1 MFVPQYALL
10 MATPVSEQ
18 SGKLGRKRL
27 RPEDLL
33 IEEPYSSVLK
43 MMRATDGCV
52 TIAWLKSQG
61 IRSAQRP
68 HKVLEK
74 SGLSKVM
81 KRLILA
87 GLVEKDK
94 HKFRLTMGLTK
105 LKARA
110 DLEDRIMGT
119 DFELASQNVLVWG
132 RIGKY
137 TQFKNGL
144 ARKMESM
151 SKALGKLTCIMAV
164 SQVEERLRA
173 YVNDDNNNPRRKAC
187 ALMAVNDQLDQE
199 KEIFSWSEHELE
211 KLGIADSV
219 NRITEDGGLA
229 LIKSRARRR
238 EVRRAM
244 RKLNKGEGRSH
255 WRRRQDQVYR
265 KEFDSL
271 FKILDNSENPLV
283 VIRGRIPEGRR
294 DREGR
299 GRHA

>member
-1 MFVPQYALL
+1 VYVPLYGALMETFVRAP
-10 MATPVSEQ
+10 TRER
-18 SGKLGRKRL
+18 GRRRL

-33 IEEPYSSVLK
+33 IEQPYSSVLK
-43 MMRATDGCV
+43 MMRAADGCV

-61 IRSAQRP
+61 VRSSRHP
-68 HKVLEK
+68 YRMLEK
-74 SGLSKVM
+74 PSLSKVM
-81 KRLILA
+81 KRLVLA

-119 DFELASQNVLVWG
+119 DFELTSQNVLVWG
-132 RIGKY
+132 RIGQY
-137 TQFKNGL
+137 TQFKEDL
-144 ARKMESM
+144 AQKLESM

-199 KEIFSWSEHELE
+199 QEIFGWGGRELR

-219 NRITEDGGLA
+219 KRITEDGGLA
-229 LIKSRARRR
+229 LITSRTRRR

-244 RKLNKGEGRSH
+244 RKLNKGEGRSY
-255 WRRRQDQVYR
+255 WQRIQDQVYR

-271 FKILDNSENPLV
+271 FKILDNSESPLV
-283 VIRGRIPEGRR
+283 VIRGRIPEGRT

>member
-1 MFVPQYALL
+1 MRAP
-10 MATPVSEQ
+10 TRER
-18 SGKLGRKRL
+18 GRRRL

-33 IEEPYSSVLK
+33 IEQPYSSVLK
-43 MMRATDGCV
+43 MMRTADGCV

-61 IRSAQRP
+61 VRSARHP
-68 HKVLEK
+68 YRILEK
-74 SGLSKVM
+74 PSLSKVM
-81 KRLILA
+81 KRLVLA

-110 DLEDRIMGT
+110 ALEDRIMGT
-119 DFELASQNVLVWG
+119 DFELASQDVLVWG
-132 RIGKY
+132 RIGQY
-137 TQFKNGL
+137 TQFREGL
-144 ARKMESM
+144 ARKLESM

-164 SQVEERLRA
+164 SLVEEHLRA

-199 KEIFSWSEHELE
+199 QEIFGWGEPELK

-219 NRITEDGGLA
+219 KRTREDGGLA

-238 EVRRAM
+238 EVRSAM
-244 RKLNKGEGRSH
+244 RKLNRGEGRGR
-255 WRRRQDQVYR
+255 WRRIQDQVYR
-265 KEFDSL
+265 QEFDSL

-283 VIRGRIPEGRR
+283 VIRGRIPEGRMDR
-294 DREGR
+294 DGR

>member
-1 MFVPQYALL
+1 METSVRAP
-10 MATPVSEQ
+10 TRE
-18 SGKLGRKRL
+18 LGRRRL

-61 IRSAQRP
+61 VRSAQRP

-74 SGLSKVM
+74 PGLSKVM
-81 KRLILA
+81 KRLVLA

-94 HKFRLTMGLTK
+94 HKFQLTMGLTK

-110 DLEDRIMGT
+110 ALEDRIMGT

-132 RIGKY
+132 RIGQF
-137 TQFKNGL
+137 TQFKDDL
-144 ARKMESM
+144 TQKLESM
-151 SKALGKLTCIMAV
+151 SKALGKLTCSMAV

-187 ALMAVNDQLDQE
+187 ALMAVNDRLGQE
-199 KEIFSWSEHELE
+199 QEIFGWSERELE

-219 NRITEDGGLA
+219 KRITEDGGLA
-229 LIKSRARRR
+229 LITSKAQRR
-238 EVRRAM
+238 EVRSAM

-255 WRRRQDQVYR
+255 WRRIQDQVYR

-299 GRHA
+299 GRHS

>member
-1 MFVPQYALL
+1 MFVPQYAIL
-10 MATPVSEQ
+10 MATSVNEQ
-18 SGKLGRKRL
+18 SGKRGRRRL

-61 IRSAQRP
+61 VRSAQRP

-74 SGLSKVM
+74 PGLSKVM
-81 KRLILA
+81 KRLVLA

-151 SKALGKLTCIMAV
+151 SKALGKLTCITAV
-164 SQVEERLRA
+164 SLVEEHLRA
-173 YVNDDNNNPRRKAC
+173 YVNDDNNNPRRRAC

-199 KEIFSWSEHELE
+199 QEIFGWGEPELK

-219 NRITEDGGLA
+219 KRITEDGGLA
-229 LIKSRARRR
+229 LIESRARRR
-238 EVRRAM
+238 EVRSAM
-244 RKLNKGEGRSH
+244 RKLNRGEGRGR
-255 WRRRQDQVYR
+255 WRRIQDQVYR
-265 KEFDSL
+265 QEFDSL
-271 FKILDNSENPLV
+271 FKILNNSENPLV
-283 VIRGRIPEGRR
+283 VIRGRIPEGRMDR
-294 DREGR
+294 DGR